1 MGHTSS
7 SALYVVD
14 LVKFRETAA
23 GDNLRV
29 FYETLSKDPN
39 SLSNLDQAS
48 HHFHDYSVS
57 SSTLSSFNN
66 NSILFYIDS
75 IMKHLSLSTVQNR
88 KKGQTHITLW
98 EPSGLPKKMLSTKYE
113 KSHPLTLLDHG
124 YIETETSKVS
134 DWDWRKFQFF
144 ADFSLPK
151 REVINS
157 LWSLFQSQS
166 SSKMTFFWILKP
178 ILYIQDNEPVWNAME
193 AKHDSFQLRYR

>member
-1 MGHTSS
+1 MWHTSS

-88 KKGQTHITLW
+88 KKGQTHITLR
-98 EPSGLPKKMLSTKYE
+98 TKWVTQKNAVNKIWKIPPPNIVWPWLYRNRDL
-113 KSHPLTLLDHG
+113 KSIRLRL
-124 YIETETSKVS
+124 EEVS
-134 DWDWRKFQFF
+134 ILRRFF
-144 ADFSLPK
+144 P
-151 REVINS
+151 
-157 LWSLFQSQS
+157 
-166 SSKMTFFWILKP
+166 T
-178 ILYIQDNEPVWNAME
+178 
-193 AKHDSFQLRYR
+193 